1 MAVISSNHNQP
12 SLLARHMPPLT
23 CYNYAVI
30 TERHPSK
37 FLAPSSRVKL
47 LWLSR
52 IKLIQMRHIGHFGLT
67 ASLYSTERCPLQIS
81 ICQIVGKTNYTTYI
95 TSGAKA
101 YRERQCVCVCGG
113 GQHSLLLPRGDERGE
128 CFPCNSLLLLYILC
142 STLVSSDEHLA
153 L

>member
-23 CYNYAVI
+23 CYNYVVI

-47 LWLSR
+47 LRLSR

-67 ASLYSTERCPLQIS
+67 ASLYSAERCPLQFS
-81 ICQIVGKTNYTTYI
+81 ICQIVGKTNYTMYI

-101 YRERQCVCVCGG
+101 YRERQCVCVWATFSPFAKRRRKG
-113 GQHSLLLPRGDERGE
+113 RM
-128 CFPCNSLLLLYILC
+128 FPLQQFVVALHTVLNSGI
-142 STLVSSDEHLA
+142 
-153 L
+153 